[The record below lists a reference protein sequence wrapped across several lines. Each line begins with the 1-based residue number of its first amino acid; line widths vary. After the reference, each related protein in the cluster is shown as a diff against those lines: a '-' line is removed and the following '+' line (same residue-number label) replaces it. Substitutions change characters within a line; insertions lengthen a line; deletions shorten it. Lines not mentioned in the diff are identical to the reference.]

1 MNKLLILGVGAIGL
15 LFASGMFKGGAE
27 DQIIS
32 GGMSQTTSGAVF
44 PNGEAKKTSPDSG
57 VSNITYN
64 INASSK
70 FPDIISSPTKK
81 TSSFTSSQIRGASQ
95 MTPISR
101 MSDYQRVTGKKVS
114 FLPAFSGSSIGS
126 YVSSAKSY
134 YSPYKSTGGFSSMY

>member
-64 INASSK
+64 IDASSK

-81 TSSFTSSQIRGASQ
+81 TSSISSSQIRGISQ
-95 MTPISR
+95 

>member
-64 INASSK
+64 IDASSK

-81 TSSFTSSQIRGASQ
+81 TSSISSSQIRGISQ
-95 MTPISR
+95 
-101 MSDYQRVTGKKVS
+101 MSDYHRVTGKKVS